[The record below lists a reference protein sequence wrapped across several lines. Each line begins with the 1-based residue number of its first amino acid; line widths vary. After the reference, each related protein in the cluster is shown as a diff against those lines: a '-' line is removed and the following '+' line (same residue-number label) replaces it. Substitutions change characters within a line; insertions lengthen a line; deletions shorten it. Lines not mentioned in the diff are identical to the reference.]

1 MQKVSKKYKESMK
14 QPLRNRG
21 YIKATVGIIDLDAQ
35 NTIQAPKENNDF
47 VYFADNKKLFQGIPV
62 NKVYA
67 TAEENFTKVD
77 NSMYFLPK
85 ENTTIEL
92 YNNGAV
98 SNTLLG
104 SFYINFKSEIGHDI
118 KGLTIDF
125 GEYYPTKLT
134 IEYDNGIKEY
144 ENNSR
149 LFAIEDVFTNATFFV
164 ITAKEMVNGNS
175 RLRIY
180 ELNCGI
186 SKTFSND
193 EVLKYSFKDYVSPI
207 TETIPS
213 QDMTLEVDNQSLY
226 YSVDN
231 PESAFSFFELGQE
244 IKVEFG
250 YDIGNGEIEWLPP
263 NTCYLKNW
271 NADDIKAQFNAT
283 DIFDYFTSVYNKG
296 EYKPNGITLYDL
308 AIDVLTDAGVVDER
322 EYYIDPYLKSITVYN
337 PMPAVKHSEA
347 LQIIANAGRCVLYQD
362 RNKRIRMKASFVPN
376 MTVTANNQTEYSR
389 TDKLLKDI
397 PKQAYAVTS
406 KDFSIVDGS
415 ILFMPNNEEFVSDC
429 GYVSNSIADE
439 NGNFE
444 ENPKITINMD
454 ASFTAY
460 GISLNFRNVFPEEFV
475 VTTYYNEEQVQQKN
489 FVNDTEFFVDFEEY
503 DSFDKMEIEFTKG
516 YPNSRIFIDNILI
529 NDVTDYR
536 LTRSLDIVNNPVGTK
551 ENRVKSISVE
561 RVVYKENEETTVVKN
576 EEIKLKH
583 GLTHYDVYFAKPVYD
598 LQVVVENENV
608 TSRIIYN
615 SNYMASIEFNNT
627 AEEEILIEYVV
638 NGREYITDTFN
649 YTSVYY
655 QFGEDIVWKNPLI
668 STTEQ
673 AIGLEKWLAEYYLG
687 DVSYNIKWRGDPR
700 TDANDLFYLELKDRE
715 DALVRAYEK
724 EINYNGA
731 WQENIKAR
739 KVVLSWQ

>member
-35 NTIQAPKENNDF
+35 NTIQAQKENNDF

-85 ENTTIEL
+85 ENSTIEL

-250 YDIGNGEIEWLPP
+250 YDVGNGEIEWLPP

-415 ILFMPNNEEFVSDC
+415 ILFMPNNEEFVSDY
-429 GYVSNSIADE
+429 GYASNSIADE

-444 ENPKITINMD
+444 ENPKITIDMD

-475 VTTYYNEEQVQQKN
+475 VTMYYNEEQVQQKH

-503 DSFDKMEIEFTKG
+503 DLFDKMEIEFTKG

-576 EEIKLKH
+576 EEIKLQH

-608 TSRIIYN
+608 TSRIIHN
-615 SNYMASIEFNNT
+615 SNYMATIEFNNT
-627 AEEEILIEYVV
+627 TEEEILIEYVV
-638 NGREYITDTFN
+638 NGREYLTDTFN

>member
-62 NKVYA
+62 NKVYT

-85 ENTTIEL
+85 ENSTIEL

-193 EVLKYSFKDYVSPI
+193 EVLKYSFKDYVSSI

-250 YDIGNGEIEWLPP
+250 YDVGNGEIEWLPP

-308 AIDVLTDAGVVDER
+308 AIDVLADAGVVDER

-429 GYVSNSIADE
+429 GYASNSIADE

-444 ENPKITINMD
+444 ENV
-454 ASFTAY
+454 F
-460 GISLNFRNVFPEEFV
+460 IS
-475 VTTYYNEEQVQQKN
+475 
-489 FVNDTEFFVDFEEY
+489 
-503 DSFDKMEIEFTKG
+503 DK
-516 YPNSRIFIDNILI
+516 L
-529 NDVTDYR
+529 
-536 LTRSLDIVNNPVGTK
+536 
-551 ENRVKSISVE
+551 
-561 RVVYKENEETTVVKN
+561 
-576 EEIKLKH
+576 
-583 GLTHYDVYFAKPVYD
+583 AKP
-598 LQVVVENENV
+598 
-608 TSRIIYN
+608 
-615 SNYMASIEFNNT
+615 
-627 AEEEILIEYVV
+627 
-638 NGREYITDTFN
+638 
-649 YTSVYY
+649 
-655 QFGEDIVWKNPLI
+655 
-668 STTEQ
+668 
-673 AIGLEKWLAEYYLG
+673 
-687 DVSYNIKWRGDPR
+687 
-700 TDANDLFYLELKDRE
+700 
-715 DALVRAYEK
+715 
-724 EINYNGA
+724 
-731 WQENIKAR
+731 
-739 KVVLSWQ
+739 